1 MRMRARN
8 EDEVLLLPCQSPLQC
23 KGDSVP
29 AKAVLRV
36 QGLSD
41 NHLGIKGGEDYKPL
55 QIPSAFI
62 KSQLGI

>member
-1 MRMRARN
+1 M
-8 EDEVLLLPCQSPLQC
+8 
-23 KGDSVP
+23 P

-36 QGLSD
+36 QGLSY
-41 NHLGIKGGEDYKPL
+41 NQLGIKGGEDYKPL